1 MSMCSASSSSS
12 GMLRYLLAA
21 VCCLAMPLSWA
32 AGEKLPIWT
41 VHSDSAEVVLL
52 GSVHMAYAEIYP
64 LREEIEAAFAAA
76 DALVVEVDISGA
88 NALEI
93 QQLMLEKGVLPEG
106 ESLQQTISG
115 QTWED
120 LQSYLRSR
128 GLPVEMFARLRPGL
142 VITTLS
148 SMRLAELGLRP
159 EMGIDQH
166 FLDLALGNKPVLEL
180 ESAAQQIELLLDFPD
195 QDLLMAQTLV
205 QLHDIDR
212 YLRPIYAAWR
222 AGDAAQLNR
231 LLLTDER
238 QRHPE
243 FQPLYEKLF
252 DQRNRA
258 MTSKIEG
265 FLAGSGRYFVVVGAG
280 HLVGEE
286 GIISLLERRGFSAQ
300 QW

>member
-1 MSMCSASSSSS
+1 MSMCSASSS
-12 GMLRYLLAA
+12 LRYLLSALY
-21 VCCLAMPLSWA
+21 CLAMPLSWA

-41 VHSDSAEVVLL
+41 VRSDSAEVVLL

-76 DALVVEVDISGA
+76 DTLVVEVDISGA

-212 YLRPIYAAWR
+212 YLRPIYDAWR

-252 DQRNRA
+252 YQRNRA

-265 FLAGSGRYFVVVGAG
+265 FLGGSGRYFVVVGAG

>member
-1 MSMCSASSSSS
+1 MSMCSASSR
-12 GMLRYLLAA
+12 RYLLSAL
-21 VCCLAMPLSWA
+21 CCLVMPLSWA

-41 VHSDSAEVVLL
+41 VQNDSAEVVLL
-52 GSVHMAYAEIYP
+52 GSVHMAYPDIYP

-93 QQLMLEKGVLPEG
+93 QQLMLEKGVFPEG

-212 YLRPIYAAWR
+212 YLRPIYDAWR

-258 MTSKIEG
+258 MTSKIED

>member
-1 MSMCSASSSSS
+1 MSMSCASSS
-12 GMLRYLLAA
+12 GMLRYLLTAL
-21 VCCLAMPLSWA
+21 CCLAMPLSWA

-41 VHSDSAEVVLL
+41 LHSASAEVVLL
-52 GSVHMAYAEIYP
+52 GSVHMAYPDIYP

-76 DALVVEVDISGA
+76 DTLVVEVDISGA
-88 NALEI
+88 NTLEI
-93 QQLMLEKGVLPEG
+93 QQIMLEKGVFPEG
-106 ESLQQTISG
+106 ESLQQALSG

-128 GLPVEMFARLRPGL
+128 GLPVELFARLRPGL

-148 SMRLAELGLRP
+148 SMRIAELGMRP
-159 EMGIDQH
+159 ELGIDQH
-166 FLDLALGNKPVLEL
+166 FLDLAVGHKPVLEL
-180 ESAAQQIELLLDFPD
+180 ESAAQQIDLLLSFPD
-195 QDLLMAQTLV
+195 QDLLMTQTLV
-205 QLHDIDR
+205 QLGEIDL
-212 YLRPIYAAWR
+212 YLRPVYDAWR

-243 FQPLYEKLF
+243 FELLYEKLF
-252 DQRNRA
+252 DERNRA
-258 MTSKIEG
+258 MTSKIAG
-265 FLAGSGRYFVVVGAG
+265 FLGGSGRYFVVVGAG

-286 GIISLLERRGFSAQ
+286 GIISLLEQRGFPAR

>member
-1 MSMCSASSSSS
+1 
-12 GMLRYLLAA
+12 
-21 VCCLAMPLSWA
+21 
-32 AGEKLPIWT
+32 
-41 VHSDSAEVVLL
+41 
-52 GSVHMAYAEIYP
+52 
-64 LREEIEAAFAAA
+64 
-76 DALVVEVDISGA
+76 
-88 NALEI
+88 
-93 QQLMLEKGVLPEG
+93 
-106 ESLQQTISG
+106 
-115 QTWED
+115 
-120 LQSYLRSR
+120 
-128 GLPVEMFARLRPGL
+128 LRPGL

-205 QLHDIDR
+205 QLDDIDL
-212 YLRPIYAAWR
+212 YLRPIYDAWR

>member
-1 MSMCSASSSSS
+1 MSMCSASSSS
-12 GMLRYLLAA
+12 MLRYLLSAL
-21 VCCLAMPLSWA
+21 CCLAMPLSWA

-52 GSVHMAYAEIYP
+52 GSVHMAYPDIYP
-64 LREEIEAAFAAA
+64 LREEIEAAFAAS
-76 DALVVEVDISGA
+76 DTLVVEVDISGA

-205 QLHDIDR
+205 QLNDIDR
-212 YLRPIYAAWR
+212 YLRPIYDAWR

-252 DQRNRA
+252 DERNRA
-258 MTSKIEG
+258 MTSKIED
-265 FLAGSGRYFVVVGAG
+265 FLAGTGRYFVVVGAG

>member
-1 MSMCSASSSSS
+1 MTSMSGASSSD
-12 GMLRYLLAA
+12 MLRYLLMAL
-21 VCCLAMPLSWA
+21 CCLVMPLSWA

-41 VHSDSAEVVLL
+41 LHSAGAEVVLL
-52 GSVHMAYAEIYP
+52 GSVHMAYPDIYP

-76 DALVVEVDISGA
+76 DTLVVEVDISGA
-88 NALEI
+88 NTLEI
-93 QQLMLEKGVLPEG
+93 QQLMLEKGVFPEG
-106 ESLQQTISG
+106 ESLQQALSG

-128 GLPVEMFARLRPGL
+128 GLPVELFARLRPGL

-148 SMRLAELGLRP
+148 SMRIAELGMRP
-159 EMGIDQH
+159 ELGIDQH
-166 FLDLALGNKPVLEL
+166 FLDLAVGHKPVLEL
-180 ESAAQQIELLLDFPD
+180 ESAAQQIDLLLSFPD

-205 QLHDIDR
+205 QLGEIDL
-212 YLRPIYAAWR
+212 YLRPIYDAWR

-231 LLLTDER
+231 LLLTEER

-243 FQPLYEKLF
+243 FELLYEKLF
-252 DQRNRA
+252 DERNHA
-258 MTSKIEG
+258 MTAKIAG
-265 FLAGSGRYFVVVGAG
+265 LLGGSGRYFVVVGAG

-286 GIISLLERRGFSAQ
+286 GIISLLERRGFPAR

>member
-1 MSMCSASSSSS
+1 VYLVTS
-12 GMLRYLLAA
+12 LRYLLSA
-21 VCCLAMPLSWA
+21 VCCLVMPLSWA

-52 GSVHMAYAEIYP
+52 GSVHMAYPDIYP

-76 DALVVEVDISGA
+76 DTLVVEVDISGA
-88 NALEI
+88 NTLEI

-106 ESLQQTISG
+106 ENLQQALSS

-128 GLPVEMFARLRPGL
+128 GLPAEMFARLRPGL

-148 SMRLAELGLRP
+148 SMRLAELGMSP
-159 EMGIDQH
+159 EMGIDRH
-166 FLDLALGNKPVLEL
+166 FLDLAVGHKPVLEL
-180 ESAAQQIELLLDFPD
+180 ESAAQQIELLLSFPD

-205 QLHDIDR
+205 QLGEIDL
-212 YLRPIYAAWR
+212 YLRPIYDAWR

-243 FQPLYEKLF
+243 FEQLYEKLF

-258 MTSKIEG
+258 MTSKIAG
-265 FLAGSGRYFVVVGAG
+265 FLGGSGRYFVVVGAG

-286 GIISLLERRGFSAQ
+286 GIISLLERRGFAAR

>member
-1 MSMCSASSSSS
+1 
-12 GMLRYLLAA
+12 MLVRYLLTAL
-21 VCCLAMPLSWA
+21 CCLAMPLSWA

-41 VHSDSAEVVLL
+41 VHSASAEVVLL
-52 GSVHMAYAEIYP
+52 GSVHMAFPDIYP

-76 DALVVEVDISGA
+76 DTLVVEVDISGA
-88 NALEI
+88 NTLEI
-93 QQLMLEKGVLPEG
+93 QQLMLEKGVFPEG
-106 ESLQQTISG
+106 ESLQQALSE
-115 QTWED
+115 QNWED
-120 LQSYLRSR
+120 LQAYLRSR
-128 GLPVEMFARLRPGL
+128 GLPVELFARLRPGL

-148 SMRLAELGLRP
+148 SMRIAELGMRP
-159 EMGIDQH
+159 ELGIDQH
-166 FLDLALGNKPVLEL
+166 FLDLAVGHKPVLEL
-180 ESAAQQIELLLDFPD
+180 ESAAQQIDLLLSFSD

-205 QLHDIDR
+205 QLDEIDL
-212 YLRPIYAAWR
+212 YLRPVYDAWR

-243 FQPLYEKLF
+243 FELLYEKLF
-252 DQRNRA
+252 DERNRA

-265 FLAGSGRYFVVVGAG
+265 LLGGSGRYFVVVGAG

-286 GIISLLERRGFSAQ
+286 GIISLLEQRGFPAR

>member
-1 MSMCSASSSSS
+1 MSMCSASSSS
-12 GMLRYLLAA
+12 MLRYLLSAL
-21 VCCLAMPLSWA
+21 CCLAMPLSWA

-52 GSVHMAYAEIYP
+52 GSVHMAYPDIYP
-64 LREEIEAAFAAA
+64 LREEIEAAFAAS
-76 DALVVEVDISGA
+76 DTLVVEVDISGA

-166 FLDLALGNKPVLEL
+166 FLDLVLGNKPVLEL

-258 MTSKIEG
+258 MTSKIED

>member
-1 MSMCSASSSSS
+1 MSMCSASSSS
-12 GMLRYLLAA
+12 MLRYLLSA

-52 GSVHMAYAEIYP
+52 GSVHMAYPDIYP
-64 LREEIEAAFAAA
+64 LREEIEAAFAAS
-76 DALVVEVDISGA
+76 DTLVVEVDISGA

-212 YLRPIYAAWR
+212 YLRPIYDAWR

-258 MTSKIEG
+258 MTLKIED

>member
-1 MSMCSASSSSS
+1 MSMCSASSS
-12 GMLRYLLAA
+12 LRYLLSAL
-21 VCCLAMPLSWA
+21 CCLAMPLSWA

-76 DALVVEVDISGA
+76 DTLVVEVDISGA

-166 FLDLALGNKPVLEL
+166 FLDLAVGNKPVLEL

-205 QLHDIDR
+205 QLDDIDQ
-212 YLRPIYAAWR
+212 YLRPIYDAWR

-258 MTSKIEG
+258 MTIKIED

>member
-1 MSMCSASSSSS
+1 MSMCSASFK
-12 GMLRYLLAA
+12 RYLLSAL
-21 VCCLAMPLSWA
+21 CCLAMPLSWA
-32 AGEKLPIWT
+32 AAEKLPIWT

-52 GSVHMAYAEIYP
+52 GSVHMAYPDIYP
-64 LREEIEAAFAAA
+64 LREEIEAAFAAS
-76 DALVVEVDISGA
+76 DTLVVEVDISGA

-205 QLHDIDR
+205 QLDDIDL
-212 YLRPIYAAWR
+212 YLRPIYDAWR

-258 MTSKIEG
+258 MTLKIEDL
-265 FLAGSGRYFVVVGAG
+265 LAGSGRYFVVVGAG
-280 HLVGEE
+280 HLVGQE